1 MQYLFKHQCNN
12 ASLLHSEVS
21 TKGTT
26 GGALPKGWAALAR
39 KSVLRYNS
47 LMKSDIHPQYNHQA
61 QVICVCGNKFTVG
74 STKDVIH
81 IELCNKCHPFY
92 TGEQRFVDT
101 ASRIEKFT
109 KKQEKA
115 KVYQATVTK
124 KKEDI
129 KKKDEGPKSL
139 REMLLSLK

>member
-1 MQYLFKHQCNN
+1 MK
-12 ASLLHSEVS
+12 
-21 TKGTT
+21 
-26 GGALPKGWAALAR
+26 AA
-39 KSVLRYNS
+39 
-47 LMKSDIHPQYNHQA
+47 IHPQYNNQA

-101 ASRIEKFT
+101 ASRIDKFN

-124 KKEDI
+124 KKEDN
-129 KKKDEGPKSL
+129 KKREDGPKSL
-139 REMLLSLK
+139 REMLMALK